1 MCIHKGYIVTTQP
14 SAGLTALAYAQLRDE
29 IVDGKLLPGE
39 PLYEIHLA
47 TRLGMSRTPIR
58 EALKLLAPDGYVE
71 LLPSRGYTVPKRSH
85 DELREFF
92 ELRAILESGASRHAA
107 LRATDAEIAQMEKL
121 CQRYESEKNDEK
133 WTQLGHDFHNLI
145 IEAARN
151 SRLKNMLHS
160 LNAQIVISRRTV
172 ARADAVRRAAAIR
185 DHRAI
190 LDAIKSRNDVL
201 AESLAAAHVLRSYE
215 TTLRSYSPDL
225 FASKKSA

>member
-1 MCIHKGYIVTTQP
+1 MATQP

-58 EALKLLAPDGYVE
+58 EALKLLAQDGYVE

-85 DELREFF
+85 DDLREFF
-92 ELRAILESGASRHAA
+92 ELRAILEAGASRHAA
-107 LRATDAEIAQMEKL
+107 LRATDAEIAQLEKL
-121 CQRYESEKNDEK
+121 CQRYETEKNDEK
-133 WTQLGHDFHNLI
+133 WTQLGHDFHSLI
-145 IEAARN
+145 IEAART

-172 ARADAVRRAAAIR
+172 ARADAVRRATAIR

-190 LDAIKSRNDVL
+190 LDAIKTRNDVL